1 MEYISGSTPIKSIF
15 KGSNLVYQAE
25 APNEVLSYEFTGS
38 SSFVLNQNAYTATIS
53 PYSTTLTDL
62 GITELTQ
69 CNGAFENSNIT
80 NLISFPDTSKV
91 TAMDRMFYN
100 CTGLTSLDLS
110 GWKTSNVT
118 NMYQMFALCNNIST
132 LNLNGWKPSSANNM
146 SHMFDQCRNL
156 TSLDLSGWNLSNVID
171 MSYMFFYCDK
181 LTELNVTGWKINENV
196 SYTNMF
202 YSCTSL
208 NKLILGNVSQDL
220 YNWWVARLTNAGIQ
234 NNVTIEYTIV

>member
-1 MEYISGSTPIKSIF
+1 M
-15 KGSNLVYQAE
+15 VYKVE

-38 SSFVLNQNAYTATIS
+38 SSFVLNQNAYTATIN

-80 NLISFPDTSKV
+80 KLISFPDTSKV
-91 TAMDRMFYN
+91 TYMDRMFYN

-110 GWKTSNVT
+110 GWKTSNVI
-118 NMYQMFALCNNIST
+118 NMYQMFALCNNIS
-132 LNLNGWKPSSANNM
+132 LLDLSGWKPSSVNNM

-156 TSLDLSGWNLSNVID
+156 TSLDLSGWNVSNLMD

-181 LTELNVTGWKINENV
+181 LTELNVTRWEINENV
-196 SYTNMF
+196 RCDNLF
-202 YSCTSL
+202 YNCSSL
-208 NKLILGNVSQDL
+208 NKLILGDVYQSTYD
-220 YNWWVARLTNAGIQ
+220 WWLARLNDASIQ